1 MSLDRLVDE
10 MIRDAMARG
19 EFDNLPGAGKPQS
32 LDSYFAAPE
41 DLRMA
46 WSVLRNAGYLP
57 EEVQLMKDIAALR
70 ERLAAAP
77 SDTERAKLKKELDE
91 KVLSFNVVMEQRQR
105 ARRPRR
111 GPVEGR
117 RCLNVD
123 SLLI

>member
-1 MSLDRLVDE
+1 

-19 EFDNLPGAGKPQS
+19 EFDNLPGHGKPLN
-32 LDSYFAAPE
+32 LDSYFSAPE

-70 ERLAAAP
+70 ARLAVAS
-77 SDTERAKLKKELDE
+77 SDTDRAKLKKELDE

-111 GPVEGR
+111 GR
-117 RCLNVD
+117 
-123 SLLI
+123 

>member
-19 EFDNLPGAGKPQS
+19 EFDNLPGHGKPQN

-70 ERLAAAP
+70 ARLAAV
-77 SDTERAKLKKELDE
+77 SGETERAKLKKELDE

-111 GPVEGR
+111 SR
-117 RCLNVD
+117 
-123 SLLI
+123 

>member
-46 WSVLRNAGYLP
+46 WSVLKNAGYLP
-57 EEVQLMKDIAALR
+57 EEVQLMKEIAALR
-70 ERLAAAP
+70 AQLAAVP
-77 SDTERAKLKKELDE
+77 SNAERAKLKKELDE
-91 KVLSFNVVMEQRQR
+91 KVLSLNVVMEQRQR
-105 ARRPRR
+105 ARRAPRR
-111 GPVEGR
+111 R
-117 RCLNVD
+117 
-123 SLLI
+123 

>member
-46 WSVLRNAGYLP
+46 WTVLKNAGYLP

-77 SDTERAKLKKELDE
+77 SDAERAKLKKELDE
-91 KVLSFNVVMEQRQR
+91 KVLSLNVAMEQRQR
-105 ARRPRR
+105 ARRATRR
-111 GPVEGR
+111 R
-117 RCLNVD
+117 
-123 SLLI
+123 

>member
-1 MSLDRLVDE
+1 MSLDRVVDE

-19 EFDNLPGAGKPQS
+19 EFDNLPGAGKPQD

-70 ERLAAAP
+70 ARLAAAP
-77 SDTERAKLKKELDE
+77 SDAERVKLKKELDE
-91 KVLSFNVVMEQRQR
+91 KVLGFNVLMEQRQR
-105 ARRPRR
+105 ARRAARR
-111 GPVEGR
+111 R
-117 RCLNVD
+117 
-123 SLLI
+123 

>member
-19 EFDNLPGAGKPQS
+19 EFDNLPGAGKPQN

-57 EEVQLMKDIAALR
+57 EEVELMKDIAALR
-70 ERLAAAP
+70 ARLAAAP
-77 SDTERAKLKKELDE
+77 SDAERVKLKKELDE
-91 KVLSFNVVMEQRQR
+91 KVLGFNVVMEQRQR
-105 ARRPRR
+105 ARRATRR
-111 GPVEGR
+111 K
-117 RCLNVD
+117 
-123 SLLI
+123 

>member
-46 WSVLRNAGYLP
+46 WSVLKNAGYLP
-57 EEVQLMKDIAALR
+57 EEVQLMKEIAALK
-70 ERLAAAP
+70 ERLALALRDA
-77 SDTERAKLKKELDE
+77 DRAKLKKELDE
-91 KVLSFNVVMEQRQR
+91 KVLSLNVVMEQRQR
-105 ARRPRR
+105 ARRATRR
-111 GPVEGR
+111 R
-117 RCLNVD
+117 
-123 SLLI
+123 

>member
-46 WSVLRNAGYLP
+46 WSVLKNAGYLP
-57 EEVQLMKDIAALR
+57 EEVELMKDVATLR
-70 ERLAAAP
+70 ERLAAAL
-77 SDTERAKLKKELDE
+77 SDAERVKLKKALDE
-91 KVLSFNVVMEQRQR
+91 KVLSLNVVMEQRQR
-105 ARRPRR
+105 ARRATRR
-111 GPVEGR
+111 R
-117 RCLNVD
+117 
-123 SLLI
+123 